1 MHFSLLP
8 FLLVL
13 VIKAMRGILVKF
25 TQGDV
30 WTKVLIGDLSISLL
44 LAGDDLLSFLHI
56 CVLIH
61 KTQMAKCITW
71 FAPWVSRLQKSPYPK
86 KGPITEKILL
96 GTCPQTLE
104 EFFR

>member
-1 MHFSLLP
+1 
-8 FLLVL
+8 
-13 VIKAMRGILVKF
+13 
-25 TQGDV
+25 
-30 WTKVLIGDLSISLL
+30 
-44 LAGDDLLSFLHI
+44 
-56 CVLIH
+56 
-61 KTQMAKCITW
+61 MAKCITW